1 MGSGLLRLDAWSVQ
15 TDPDGSR
22 RIVWMINGM
31 VKAVRHSALGHP
43 DHADRCGAGTRYSI
57 W

>member
-1 MGSGLLRLDAWSVQ
+1 LDGSSIQ
-15 TDPDGSR
+15 TDRDGSR

-31 VKAVRHSALGHP
+31 IKAVRHSALGHP
-43 DHADRCGAGTRYSI
+43 DHADRCGAGTRYFI